1 MQIEEQE
8 NYVTKDIY
16 VASYLIAIGYR
27 RYSLSQN
34 ERQFTFIFEPETSLE
49 TLEMEVDNYWA
60 ENTSVDAKHLFTAF
74 KELKN
79 RMFVGGSL

>member
-1 MQIEEQE
+1 MQLDEQQ

-27 RYSLSQN
+27 HYSLTQN
-34 ERQFTFIFEPETSLE
+34 EKQFTFIFEPETSLE
-49 TLEMEVDNYWA
+49 ALEMEVDNYWA

-79 RMFVGGSL
+79 RMFGAGS